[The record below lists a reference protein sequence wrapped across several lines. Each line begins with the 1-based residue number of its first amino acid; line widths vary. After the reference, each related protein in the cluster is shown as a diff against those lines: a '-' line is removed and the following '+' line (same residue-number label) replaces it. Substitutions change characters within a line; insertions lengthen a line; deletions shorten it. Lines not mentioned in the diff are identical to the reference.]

1 MRESVPSSPPLRLRE
16 SSDTLRFS
24 VPFSGEQAFPGG
36 EGKGFFVQ
44 PTVFSNVSPTSTIG
58 TEEVCLPDPLR
69 LRGETDALLRYPLLI
84 NRQIFGPVATILK
97 FSSEDEAVEIANATS
112 YGLAAAIHT
121 TDLNQAPRVVR
132 RLKAG
137 TTWINTYSPLTP
149 QAPVRPPRSSSP
161 FL

>member
-1 MRESVPSSPPLRLRE
+1 M
-16 SSDTLRFS
+16 
-24 VPFSGEQAFPGG
+24 
-36 EGKGFFVQ
+36 
-44 PTVFSNVSPTSTIG
+44 SPTSTIG
-58 TEEVCLPDPLR
+58 TEEVRLPDALS
-69 LRGETDALLRYPLLI
+69 LRGTTDAILRYPLLI
-84 NRQIFGPVATILK
+84 NRQIFGPVASILK

-112 YGLAAAIHT
+112 YGLAAAFHT

-161 FL
+161 SF